1 MFEFL
6 LSSYIQ
12 ITKVCTL
19 AGPCT
24 IYTVAEC
31 KKGDRDCFPEDRVPV
46 WMEANNDDDRGSGRR
61 RLS

>member
-1 MFEFL
+1 MIEFL

-19 AGPCT
+19 ADPFV
-24 IYTVAEC
+24 IYTIAEC

-46 WMEANNDDDRGSGRR
+46 WMEIDHENA
-61 RLS
+61 

>member
-12 ITKVCTL
+12 TAKV
-19 AGPCT
+19 CT

-31 KKGDRDCFPEDRVPV
+31 KKGDRDCFPGQRVPV
-46 WMEANNDDDRGSGRR
+46 WMEANNDDDRGSGRL
-61 RLS
+61 LS